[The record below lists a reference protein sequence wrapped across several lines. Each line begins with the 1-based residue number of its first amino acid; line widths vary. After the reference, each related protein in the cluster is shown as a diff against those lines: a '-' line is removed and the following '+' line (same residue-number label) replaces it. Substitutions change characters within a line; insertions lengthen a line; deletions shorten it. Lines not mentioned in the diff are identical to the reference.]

1 MGLPSASWN
10 LNRSYYSCWKRRN
23 RITKREKMGQRR
35 DERQSCLGGRTEASW
50 KTRVTSWKRSQRS
63 FQENTPARLLFAGP
77 VPVILEESPAM
88 GFKRELLKGDLGWAV
103 QSVGKGTANPPCT
116 RRESGPYST
125 RLQRATDTI
134 SPALVKLEKVPLS
147 MFLLCP
153 MPVFEKPQGERKLLT
168 AFCQKSVV
176 LSSGQRMVKGQHR
189 NHQKCIRRFFFLSI
203 RQSKNL
209 V

>member
-1 MGLPSASWN
+1 MELPSASWN

-35 DERQSCLGGRTEASW
+35 DERQSCLG
-50 KTRVTSWKRSQRS
+50 KNRSILEKESHKLKKISEKLSGEYSSQA
-63 FQENTPARLLFAGP
+63 TFAGS
-77 VPVILEESPAM
+77 VPITLEESPAR

-103 QSVGKGTANPPCT
+103 QSVGKGTANLPCT

-134 SPALVKLEKVPLS
+134 SPALVKMEKVPLS
-147 MFLLCP
+147 LFLLCP
-153 MPVFEKPQGERKLLT
+153 MPVFQKPQGERKLLT

-176 LSSGQRMVKGQHR
+176 LSSGQRMVKGQPR
-189 NHQKCIRRFFFLSI
+189 NHQKFIRRFFFLSI